1 MKGKLRNRGIIYIM
15 EIQYTITEDKVK
27 MLEEAQRNLWNLL
40 ALTDKNHLKVI
51 IKYEIENISSMI
63 YQVIS
68 SAKRNQL

>member
-1 MKGKLRNRGIIYIM
+1 MKGKLRNRRIIYIM

-40 ALTDKNHLKVI
+40 ALTDNNHLKVI

>member
-1 MKGKLRNRGIIYIM
+1 M

-40 ALTDKNHLKVI
+40 ALTDNNNLKVI

>member
-1 MKGKLRNRGIIYIM
+1 M

-40 ALTDKNHLKVI
+40 ALTDNNHLKVI

>member
-1 MKGKLRNRGIIYIM
+1 M

-27 MLEEAQRNLWNLL
+27 MLEEVQRNLWNLQ
-40 ALTDKNHLKVI
+40 ALTDNNDLKVI
-51 IKYEIENISSMI
+51 IKYEIENISSKI

>member
-1 MKGKLRNRGIIYIM
+1 M

>member
-1 MKGKLRNRGIIYIM
+1 M

-40 ALTDKNHLKVI
+40 ALTDNNHLKVI

-68 SAKRNQL
+68 SVKRNQL

>member
-1 MKGKLRNRGIIYIM
+1 MKDKLRNRRIIYIM

-40 ALTDKNHLKVI
+40 ALTDNNHLKVI

-68 SAKRNQL
+68 SVKRNQL

>member
-1 MKGKLRNRGIIYIM
+1 M

-40 ALTDKNHLKVI
+40 ALTDNNNLKVI
-51 IKYEIENISSMI
+51 IKYEIDENENISSMI

-68 SAKRNQL
+68 PAKRNQL